1 MDSAAFFRR
10 YEERTASTFMQRTNC
25 FVAVKDRRN
34 VYGRR
39 RLFVAK
45 TRRSTPTMARPA
57 GRALH
62 RTALPFPGSVP
73 APFPIR
79 SAQRERRSDS
89 KMNRSKDDWFIGGL
103 STAKDDDAYFERR
116 VQRTAPTMARPAGRT
131 PH

>member
-1 MDSAAFFRR
+1 MDSAAYFGR
-10 YEERTASTFMQRTNC
+10 YEERTASTFMQRTSC

-39 RLFVAK
+39 RLFCRQNTAQHAHHGTSSGTSPPSNGPVIP
-45 TRRSTPTMARPA
+45 RQRPRDFPNPQ
-57 GRALH
+57 RAE
-62 RTALPFPGSVP
+62 R
-73 APFPIR
+73 AP
-79 SAQRERRSDS
+79 QRLKR
-89 KMNRSKDDWFIGGL
+89 NRSKDDWFLGGS